1 MVTFDQLM
9 SQRQVKVRLF
19 FITSHSNKQTK
30 NIYISFFYFFA
41 FEFPWSC
48 LRHRAAAEGPSSI
61 YLTFSL
67 GFSLTFF
74 CLWVGTF
81 HIQLPHTHPLIHLNA
96 FALLFD
102 CKMSASVG
110 TCRLVLTEWQSQ
122 PPRPPPPPFVSF
134 LTHSDY

>member
-19 FITSHSNKQTK
+19 FYHLSLKQTNK
-30 NIYISFFYFFA
+30 KYIYRFFTFFA
-41 FEFPWSC
+41 FDFPWSC

-110 TCRLVLTEWQSQ
+110 TCRLSSQSGSLNPPA
-122 PPRPPPPPFVSF
+122 PPRPHPLF
-134 LTHSDY
+134 LF